1 MSFQRQKLPEIDDR
15 GGDHEQADAPT
26 TRPAIALLAEA
37 VLHAALTTQ
46 ASRTVK
52 SEAGRVVILEVP
64 AAAYVTQVGLALRRL
79 NPAAHVLM
87 VAEKKRKGFADD
99 DATPHFGTGRTVLA
113 VTQDRALLHASLH
126 AAADLVL
133 TLRPPDAE
141 LVLKVINI
149 VTRGRARGLV
159 DADVAGRDL
168 DQIAAAIRPGSTARE
183 CVERIKRL
191 GSGGSP
197 AAAAA
202 PDLALLPLFDEAKAW
217 AADALAD
224 LERLQRGEI
233 AATDLEHVLLYG
245 PPGTGK
251 TLLARALA
259 KAAGVRFFDT
269 SVAAWFTGSSGH
281 LDSVLRAADAFFQT
295 LLDNAPCLGLLDELE
310 ALPDRA
316 SLDAR
321 HREWWN
327 SVITG
332 VLLMV
337 TRVRE
342 SGKPILLIG
351 ATNYAE
357 RIDAALKR
365 PGRLGRHVLVR
376 PAATEEEVAHLFA
389 YYLGADL
396 DPGQITIAAGLAG
409 TATPAQ
415 VEGWVKAARRVARDA
430 QRPFLLDDLLAQI
443 APPDVRGATELR
455 NVALHEAGHAVAAL
469 VLGHE
474 VKRVSI
480 VADGSVAGV
489 TTMRTRSLVHTLRD
503 IEDEAVVILSGRAA
517 DEVLGG
523 GADSGASAD
532 LELAT
537 TRLAGAEASLGLRDT
552 LVHRADDSELRHLLR
567 SDPELLRRI
576 DLQLAQQ
583 MRRAVEI
590 VELHRDAITMLADA
604 LVTRRVIGGAEVMAI
619 VARVLRTRR
628 VATPA
633 VADRAG
639 DENSIDTVGGHA
651 QSSGLKGQRHV

>member
-1 MSFQRQKLPEIDDR
+1 MSFQRLKLPEIDDR
-15 GGDHEQADAPT
+15 GAGHEQADPPT
-26 TRPAIALLAEA
+26 ARPAIELLAEA

-46 ASRTVK
+46 ASRTLK
-52 SEAGRVVILEVP
+52 SEAGRVVILVVP
-64 AAAYVTQVGLALRRL
+64 AAAYVTQVGLALGRL
-79 NPAAHVLM
+79 SPAAYVHT

-99 DATPHFGTGRTVLA
+99 DPTPYFGTGRTVLA

-126 AAADLVL
+126 VAADLVL
-133 TLRPPDAE
+133 TLRPPDVE

-183 CVERIKRL
+183 CVERLKRL
-191 GSGGSP
+191 GTGGSP
-197 AAAAA
+197 AAAA
-202 PDLALLPLFDEAKAW
+202 PDLAVLPLFDEAKAW
-217 AADALAD
+217 AAETLAD
-224 LERLQRGEI
+224 LERLQRLEI

-281 LDSVLRAADAFFQT
+281 LDGVLKAADAFFQT

-310 ALPDRA
+310 ALPDRG
-316 SLDAR
+316 SLEPR

-327 SVITG
+327 SIITG

-342 SGKPILLIG
+342 SGKPILLVG

-357 RIDAALKR
+357 RVDAALKR

-396 DPGQITIAAGLAG
+396 DPGQIAIAAGLAG

-415 VEGWVKAARRVARDA
+415 VEGWVKAARRVVRDA
-430 QRPFLLDDLLAQI
+430 QRPLLLDDLLAQI

-503 IEDEAVVILSGRAA
+503 IEDEVVVILSGRAA
-517 DEVLGG
+517 DELLGG

-590 VELHRDAITMLADA
+590 VELHRDAITRLADA
-604 LVTRRVIGGAEVMAI
+604 LVTRRVIGGVEVMAI
-619 VARVLRTRR
+619 VARVLR

-633 VADRAG
+633 VAGRAG
-639 DENSIDTVGGHA
+639 DENSVDTVGGDA
-651 QSSGLKGQRHV
+651 QSSGLKGQHHV